1 RVSARDHDEHEI
13 RRGEGYNPAKRF
25 REELAV
31 PKINID
37 MKLAGHILLKEA
49 SKSEKN
55 VVCSPLSLDAMLNM
69 VAAGSKGDTSKQL
82 LHFLGSSNLEDVN
95 SKSSGMMRIALN
107 EKSLGSPDI
116 TFVNG
121 VWVDQRF
128 PVKPSYMEVL
138 NGIYKAE
145 TRNVDFLNKVRD
157 HPRADQATREINSW
171 AENAT
176 KGLIRT
182 MIPPGT
188 LDRETMIV
196 LANALYFKGVWA
208 CKFDSSMTQE
218 KKFHLLNGESTSVA
232 FMTSDL
238 RETRYAYGMFDGFKV
253 LKIPYQAGHSLMKY
267 SMYFILPNKKQGL
280 QNLMEKFKADP
291 GLFNQQFHLQKKT
304 LAELWIPKFKFSHEF
319 SASRYM
325 TELGLT
331 LPFEPVKELTGIVDS
346 PHGDELFIS
355 DILHKACIEI
365 DEEGTEAAAVTCP
378 LMGGC
383 ARGYVPPP
391 PPTFVA
397 DHPFMFLI
405 KEETSGAMLFA
416 GALLNPAP

>member
-1 RVSARDHDEHEI
+1 M
-13 RRGEGYNPAKRF
+13 
-25 REELAV
+25 

-95 SKSSGMMRIALN
+95 SKSSGMMRIA

-128 PVKPSYMEVL
+128 PIKPSYMEVL
-138 NGIYKAE
+138 NGIYKAK
-145 TRNVDFLNKVRD
+145 TINVDFLNKVRD
-157 HPRADQATREINSW
+157 HPRADQATHEINSW

-182 MIPPGT
+182 MIPPGA
-188 LDRETMIV
+188 LNRETMIV
-196 LANALYFKGVWA
+196 LANALYFKGAWA
-208 CKFDSSMTQE
+208 CKFDSSMTQD
-218 KKFHLLNGESTSVA
+218 KDFHLLNGKRVSVP

-238 RETRYAYGMFDGFKV
+238 RKTRYAYGMFDGFQV
-253 LKIPYQAGHSLMKY
+253 LKIPYQAGQSLMKY
-267 SMYFILPNKKQGL
+267 SMYFILPNEKEGL
-280 QNLMEKFKADP
+280 QNLIEKFNADP
-291 GLFNQQFHLQKKT
+291 GLFDQQFHLRTKK
-304 LAELWIPKFKFSHEF
+304 LAELRIPKFKFSHEF
-319 SASRYM
+319 SASKFM

-346 PHGDELFIS
+346 PHGDVLFIS
-355 DILHKACIEI
+355 AILHKACIEI
-365 DEEGTEAAAVTCP
+365 DEEGTEAAAVTRSVMC
-378 LMGGC
+378 GC